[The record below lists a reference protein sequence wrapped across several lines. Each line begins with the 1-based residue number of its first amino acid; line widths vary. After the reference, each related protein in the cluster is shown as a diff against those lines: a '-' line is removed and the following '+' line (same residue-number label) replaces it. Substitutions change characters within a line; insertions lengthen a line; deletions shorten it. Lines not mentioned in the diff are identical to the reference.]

1 LGIDIA
7 KLKEVNAGT
16 SGTNGQFQFNFANKV
31 LKGDTEPGF
40 TIDLAHKDMGLA
52 LQAADEF
59 RLGVPVGSAVH
70 AVYGA
75 ARSGPYA
82 DKDFS
87 ALLEYACEL
96 GGVETPRLPAD
107 VEPGMT

>member
-1 LGIDIA
+1 M
-7 KLKEVNAGT
+7 T
-16 SGTNGQFQFNFANKV
+16 STRPEW
-31 LKGDTEPGF
+31 T
-40 TIDLAHKDMGLA
+40 
-52 LQAADEF
+52 
-59 RLGVPVGSAVH
+59 RLLPSAP
-70 AVYGA
+70 

-107 VEPGMT
+107 IKPSMT